1 MRCPDWLRTPRGGV
15 DWEYLCGVALFLAIT
30 GLFMLALMGCASV
43 EEPDHWR
50 DAVKNDKGLIRGS

>member
-1 MRCPDWLRTPRGGV
+1 MRCPDLLRTPAGRV
-15 DWEYLCGVALFLAIT
+15 DWEYLAGVASFLAAT

-50 DAVKNDKGLIRGS
+50 DAVKNNKGLIRGS